1 MNHIVHSTN
10 SFFEWRVRVR
20 AMTEEEI
27 EIIQLQ
33 SFEGLAAGLG
43 DVFARQALVVWSV
56 ASPEDLAGDNYALPS
71 PPELL
76 ENVPHY
82 NFGLPVS
89 VGLRTVEEIEDRKST
104 RLNSS
109 HRTISYAVFCLKKK
123 NQQHH

>member
-1 MNHIVHSTN
+1 MNQIIHSTH
-10 SFFEWRVRVR
+10 SFFDRGVRVW

-33 SFEGLAAGLG
+33 SFEGLAAGLE

-56 ASPEDLAGDNYALPS
+56 ASPEDLARDNYALPS

-82 NFGLPVS
+82 NLGLPVS
-89 VGLRTVEEIEDRKST
+89 VGLCAVEEIDT
-104 RLNSS
+104 RIVCN
-109 HRTISYAVFCLKKK
+109 R
-123 NQQHH
+123 